1 MIGTDR
7 AGNLISD
14 CVCVCVCVFL
24 VKEEEGEGARRTLNP
39 AIIKTNSTF
48 PAPAHLLI
56 CV

>member
-14 CVCVCVCVFL
+14 SLCVYFF
-24 VKEEEGEGARRTLNP
+24 VKDEGEGARGTLNP